1 MATEGSSQLSNVKR
15 SFEKWFATNLGG
27 TYAIDY
33 DGVPFDSINKSEYL
47 QPRLLVGGRQFHRH
61 VDSSSN
67 AYRGNTV
74 SIIANINIFVRK
86 GINQPADRLQK
97 IRDAIF
103 EKMRE
108 ATSIVVY
115 DFTGGGIEVAVMK
128 SREVITDRELISSDP
143 EAPRQ
148 WNFSVVYTYLE
159 KY

>member
-1 MATEGSSQLSNVKR
+1 MTGSQQLSNIKR
-15 SFEKWFATNLGG
+15 SFEKWFATNLGS
-27 TYAIDY
+27 TYSVDWE
-33 DGVPFDSINKSEYL
+33 GVSFSSTNKSEWL

-86 GINQPADRLQK
+86 GINQPADRIQR
-97 IRDAIF
+97 IRDGVF
-103 EKMRE
+103 EKMKE
-108 ATSIVVY
+108 ATSVIVY
-115 DFTGGGIEVAVMK
+115 DFTGGGTEVATMK
-128 SREVITDRELISSDP
+128 SREIITDREIISNDTES
-143 EAPRQ
+143 PRQ

>member
-1 MATEGSSQLSNVKR
+1 MATEGSSQLSNIKR

-27 TYAIDY
+27 TYATDY
-33 DGVPFDSINKSEYL
+33 DGVPFDSSNKSEWL

-74 SIIANINIFVRK
+74 SIIANINIFVKK
-86 GINQPADRLQK
+86 GINQPADRIQR
-97 IRDAIF
+97 IRDAVF
-103 EKMRE
+103 EKMKE
-108 ATSIVVY
+108 NTLILVHNY
-115 DFTGGGIEVAVMK
+115 TGDSSEVATMK
-128 SREVITDRELISSDP
+128 SREIITDREIISNDP

-148 WNFSVVYTYLE
+148 YNFSVVYTYLE